1 MTYLLSIMKI
11 IAAPGPVCY
20 PIVAAQMVRND
31 IDIEYKKEG
40 KADIVLDSTVSLIK
54 RGLPLDYVTI
64 ENLSR
69 VEPKL
74 GYKVGL
80 TRKGGAADVLFRAFV
95 NETHQTVEI
104 KYYETMGDLMN
115 AMNSNEIDTVVVPA
129 IDNSGISI
137 EEYFKKNN
145 IYIPGSCGATVYNH
159 EKEFVE
165 AYNQGIQLLKEKP
178 EETAKF
184 IISKL
189 PMQFPVEFVINTMK
203 NSDLNVHKPENYDK
217 FKEFVEK
224 YSK

>member
-1 MTYLLSIMKI
+1 MTYLLLIMKI
-11 IAAPGPVCY
+11 LAAPGPVCY

-40 KADIVLDSTVSLIK
+40 KADIILDSTVSLMK

-69 VEPKL
+69 IEPKL
-74 GYKVGL
+74 GYKVGM
-80 TRKGGAADVLFRAFV
+80 TRKGGASDVLFRAFV

-115 AMNSNEIDTVVVPA
+115 AMNSNEIDTIIVPA

-137 EEYFKKNN
+137 EEYFKKSN

-159 EKEFVE
+159 GKEFVE

-178 EETAKF
+178 EEAAKF

-189 PMQFPVEFVINTMK
+189 PMQFPAEFVINTMK

-217 FKEFVEK
+217 FKELVEK